1 MQDTLLHKYLI
12 GEASETEV
20 QTVFEWMEASPE
32 NRQELVRLKQIW
44 AITASAE
51 VDDESGWNK
60 VISRTKM
67 KKEHKKGWR
76 SFLKYAAIAFVLIS
90 FGALLQFLL
99 PSKQTPEIFAAN
111 TTFKVPVGQVSSL
124 MLPDGTEVYLNSQ
137 SELSY
142 SNNFSMGKRVVALS
156 GEAYFNVRSDEEHPF
171 IVKTPGEVS
180 VKVYGT
186 AFNLRA
192 YSDEGKIHTVLE
204 EGSVSIIDN
213 NGNEL
218 TQLVPGEK
226 ASCSF
231 SSKHLRINK
240 VRTELFS
247 SWKDGLITFRNERL
261 EDIARMM
268 QRWYNVKI
276 VIEDKKLADE
286 LYNGTI
292 MKNKPLDQ
300 ILEVFRITSE
310 IEYEVV
316 PQSDKPTI
324 IYWRKAKT

>member
-12 GEASETEV
+12 GEASEAEV
-20 QTVFEWMEASPE
+20 QKVFEWMEASPE

-44 AITASAE
+44 AITSAAE
-51 VDDESGWNK
+51 VDENIAWSE
-60 VISRTKM
+60 ISKQVNEPKE
-67 KKEHKKGWR
+67 KKSVWLA
-76 SFLKYAAIAFVLIS
+76 FVKYAAVAILLMGV
-90 FGALLQFLL
+90 GAITQRLFLKNRT
-99 PSKQTPEIFAAN
+99 SEIYAAN
-111 TTFKVPVGQVSSL
+111 TSFEVPVGQMSCVI
-124 MLPDGTEVYLNSQ
+124 LPDGTMVHLNSQ
-137 SELSY
+137 SKLSY
-142 SNNFSMGKRVVALS
+142 PNSFSSGNRVVELS
-156 GEAYFNVRSDEEHPF
+156 GEGYFNVQTDKEHPF
-171 IVKTPGEVS
+171 IVKTPGNVH

-192 YSDEGKIHTVLE
+192 YKDERKIQTVLE
-204 EGSVSIIDN
+204 EGKVSIIDN
-213 NGNEL
+213 NGTEL
-218 TQLVPGEK
+218 TQLVPGER
-226 ASCSF
+226 ASYSF
-231 SSKHLRINK
+231 KTNKIRVNK